1 MVRSILAAALAVVTA
16 AKCPLSGGSRGDLPN
31 PHTPQ
36 LHQSLP
42 PETVP
47 DITYEG
53 CVCKTTCGATVEQDN
68 ATCDWCYTSS
78 NCGRASP
85 MGTWDYCDFTQ
96 IDESYENQTAAA
108 KVASLWAEIGA
119 DQNSDVYSPVDIA
132 STAVMTA
139 FDIGGDTMPEGR
151 VKIIHMVGTVC
162 KIDFAIDESSPY
174 TGLLGPGT
182 SQGFV
187 RMGPGNNPMT
197 NTSGV
202 QPGLGI
208 KLLRSRVQSGNFV
221 AMVSLAMLPDNSYNF
236 MEAPF
241 TNHFPTPFP
250 AGALPVMEKFSQ
262 ASTCPLKVGLSDLTK
277 FDSYGNQAV
286 KNVFPFKIE
295 LRAVY
300 QLKNEPMT
308 ERRLLDL
315 LTEVPVDVPLF
326 EVYAYESPTSVA
338 PQKIGEM
345 VPNESCVKSKY
356 GDSTFHVRHQ
366 RVEED
371 WALRP
376 EWLSQMNA
384 RDECY
389 FTPLN
394 SVPPQKCSEK

>member
-1 MVRSILAAALAVVTA
+1 MLHTLTVLH
-16 AKCPLSGGSRGDLPN
+16 
-31 PHTPQ
+31 HTPRR
-36 LHQSLP
+36 
-42 PETVP
+42 
-47 DITYEG
+47 
-53 CVCKTTCGATVEQDN
+53 
-68 ATCDWCYTSS
+68 CYTSS
-78 NCGRASP
+78 SCGRASP
-85 MGTWDYCDFTQ
+85 MGTWDYCDYTQ
-96 IDESYENQTAAA
+96 IDQSYENQTAAA
-108 KVASLWAEIGA
+108 KVAFLWAEIGA
-119 DQNSDVYSPVDIA
+119 DQNSDEYGPVDMA
-132 STAVMTA
+132 TVAVMTTM
-139 FDIGGDTMPEGR
+139 DIGGDTMPEGR
-151 VKIIHMVGTVC
+151 VKFIHKVGTVC
-162 KIDFAIDESSPY
+162 KIDFAIDRTSPY
-174 TGLLGPGT
+174 SGLLAPGT
-182 SQGFV
+182 SSQGFV
-187 RMGPGNNPMT
+187 RMGPGNSPMT

-208 KLLRSRVQSGNFV
+208 KLLRSGVQSGNFV
-221 AMVSLAMLPDNSYNF
+221 AMVSLARLPDNSYNF

-277 FDSYGNQAV
+277 FDSLGNQVAE
-286 KNVFPFKIE
+286 NVFPFKVE

-300 QLKNEPMT
+300 QLKNEPMA
-308 ERRLLDL
+308 EGRLLDL
-315 LTEVPVDVPLF
+315 LTEIPVGVPLF

-376 EWLSQMNA
+376 EWLSQMDA

-389 FTPLN
+389 FMDVLT